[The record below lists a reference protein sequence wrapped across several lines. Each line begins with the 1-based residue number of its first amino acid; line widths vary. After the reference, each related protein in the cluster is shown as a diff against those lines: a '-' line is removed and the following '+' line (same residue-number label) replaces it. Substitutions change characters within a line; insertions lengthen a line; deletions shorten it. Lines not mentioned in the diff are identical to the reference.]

1 VAYRP
6 NTGFANIESLE
17 QDKLQT
23 ALCRMFSSQRSHR
36 QSTAAAA
43 ATVFYFYSNFN

>member
-23 ALCRMFSSQRSHR
+23 ALCHKFSSQRSHR

-43 ATVFYFYSNFN
+43 TVFYFYSNFN